1 MHDFWLTRKKEPMHL
16 NVVLKSDL
24 INVHVV
30 LRVTLSVFI
39 EFEAHALVVLVA
51 KGIRL
56 VDLGVLGQ
64 FAWSC

>member
-1 MHDFWLTRKKEPMHL
+1 MHL

-30 LRVTLSVFI
+30 VRVTLSVFI

-56 VDLGVLGQ
+56 VDLGVLWQ
-64 FAWSC
+64 FAWRC